1 LIVRVG
7 FTPTRCWVVSEWS
20 SSIRPMDSST
30 LAIRRL
36 RPGLEIFRTGPRA
49 FLLRNRATGGQL
61 QLGAEERFLLHLL
74 ERAKSFHEISG
85 AFEKK
90 FRRRL
95 PERQVLEF
103 WEQLHGLGLTENAAK
118 AGVSMAQP
126 GRDDHAG
133 QMLAAPRPLSRS
145 DPHANLNLFFDLL
158 IVLFGWIFHPIWI
171 VPVVTISLMATIAL
185 FFNWDRYTGE
195 FIYAFQVVPKL
206 PLLIFELVQTVLL
219 VSLARTVLSAMV
231 CRRFGGRITKF
242 GFKMIG
248 YLVPTFYIE
257 ANQLQVLTNERGKWT
272 WLGIDF
278 WTRMTIASLGILAM
292 SASRPYS
299 FQALFYAGVIAPC
312 LLGLFYHL
320 IIFYEQS
327 SSYWLLSYH
336 VDDHRLRQRALAE
349 TNAWLAMRR
358 SPEALTEDQ
367 RYWFRAFGLGFYA
380 FRVIFDSFVW
390 VFLGRWLITKYNE
403 IGALLL
409 VCGIIWAY
417 RESIGRAI
425 MNIEKFRW
433 FVRTGGKWQLRWA
446 ARGTLLAAVVCL
458 GFMPYDYEIVGEC
471 RVFPGEQRGVRTR
484 LEDEIESVNVSE
496 GEHVE
501 VGTLIATLKG
511 HKARSDVKVLEA
523 KLAAAK
529 ANLDLYRNGYRPE
542 DIKVAAEQ
550 VEIDKLQ
557 LDFAQKDWA
566 RTVQLDR
573 QNWVSMKEVD
583 QKLLN
588 LGVARETLVS
598 GKEVYS
604 KYQKGYREEERR
616 AAEAD
621 YKSVEEQ
628 LNYAREMLALTRIVS
643 PLRGQVVTAY
653 MKEKVGQP
661 TKVGDLIAVISDP
674 TKLHA
679 EVAAADAAALTVKEG
694 MPVNIRLFGTYGRLM
709 TGRVRKTSPSV
720 ERYGKFGNSTIRND
734 PELYT
739 EESANYHFRNPYY
752 QMRVYVDLDEIPA
765 GLTTEMTGYARIFIE
780 EDVLWRALAR
790 PIAKFLQ
797 TEVWSWLP

>member
-1 LIVRVG
+1 M
-7 FTPTRCWVVSEWS
+7 FDMP
-20 SSIRPMDSST
+20 
-30 LAIRRL
+30 RL

-49 FLLRNRATGGQL
+49 FLLCNKATGGHL

-74 ERAKSFHEISG
+74 ERAKSLAQISA
-85 AFEKK
+85 AFERK

-95 PERQVLEF
+95 TERRVLEF
-103 WEQLHGLGLTENAAK
+103 CEQLHDLGLTEGSSGPGARLVQPPPDD
-118 AGVSMAQP
+118 AGPIQ
-126 GRDDHAG
+126 
-133 QMLAAPRPLSRS
+133 AAPRPLSRF
-145 DPHANLNLFFDLL
+145 DPQANLNFFFDLL
-158 IVLFGWIFHPIWI
+158 VVLFGWIFHPIWI
-171 VPVVTISLMATIAL
+171 VPVVMLSVMATVAL
-185 FFNWDRYTGE
+185 FINWDRYTGE
-195 FIYAFQVVPKL
+195 FAFAFQVVPKL
-206 PLLIFELVQTVLL
+206 PLLIFEIVQTVLV
-219 VSLARTVLSAMV
+219 VSLTRTILSAMV

-242 GFKMIG
+242 GFRMIG

-278 WTRMTIASLGILAM
+278 WTRITIASLGILAM

-299 FQALFYAGVIAPC
+299 FQSLFWAGVIAPC
-312 LLGLFYHL
+312 LLGLFYHV

-327 SSYWLLSYH
+327 SSYWLLSFY
-336 VDDHRLRQRALAE
+336 VDDYRFRERALAE
-349 TNAWLAMRR
+349 TNAWLGMRR
-358 SPEALTEDQ
+358 SREALSDDQ

-380 FRVIFDSFVW
+380 YRVIFDSFIW
-390 VFLGRWLITKYNE
+390 FFLGRWLITKYNA
-403 IGALLL
+403 IGALVL
-409 VCGIIWAY
+409 VLGIIWAY
-417 RESIGRAI
+417 RETIGRAI
-425 MNIEKFRW
+425 MEIERFRW
-433 FVRTGGKWQLRWA
+433 YVRKGGNWQLRWA
-446 ARGTLLAAVVCL
+446 ARGALLATVVCL

-471 RVFPGEQRGVRTR
+471 RVFPGEQRGIRSR

-496 GEHVE
+496 GQHVE

-529 ANLDLYRNGYRPE
+529 ANLDLCRNGYRPE

-557 LDFAQKDWA
+557 LDFAKKDWA
-566 RTVQLDR
+566 RTTELDR
-573 QNWVSMKEVD
+573 RHWVSSKEID
-583 QKLLN
+583 QKLLD

-598 GKEVYS
+598 GKETYS
-604 KYQKGYREEERR
+604 KYLKGYREEEIRS
-616 AAEAD
+616 AEAE

-628 LNYAREMLALTRIVS
+628 LKYAREMLANTRIIS
-643 PLRGQVVTAY
+643 PVRGQVVTAY

-661 TKVGDLIAVISDP
+661 TQVGDLMAVITDSDS

-679 EVAAADAAALTVKEG
+679 EVAADDAAAMTVKEG

-720 ERYGKFGNSTIRND
+720 ERYGKFGNSAIRTD
-734 PELYT
+734 SEIST
-739 EESANYHFRNPYY
+739 DESFNYRFRNPYY
-752 QMRVYVDLDEIPA
+752 QMRVYVDLDEVPD